1 MAYQAIQGPSSGSSS
16 SSGFQLLNSPFGDTT
31 YTKVFVGGLAW
42 ETQSET
48 MRRHFEQFGEILEA
62 VVITDKNTGRSKGY
76 GFVTFRD
83 PEAAR
88 RACADPTPIIDGRRA
103 NCNLAS
109 LGRPRPPLPYGRIR
123 PASPYVGG
131 LQPARGAFLG
141 SFGYQQPVSYGYQQ
155 GLVYPPYGYTTYGPE
170 YVYPQSMYNPYMGQ
184 HYLQIYGVPGAAIR
198 SCHMVDLMLMPCQL
212 HLCLPFK
219 HHILAEL
226 LHQFQANRNLLFLLL
241 LHSLCKAVVLTKP
254 LGEGAN
260 KVPLVCSRTRAVE
273 LLLEW
278 RASNLALQV
287 IILHSR
293 GTFACF
299 ASSRL
304 RSYIVMLT
312 RLCIS
317 WLQMA
322 KETGICGLLL
332 FHLDVYISVFIPDTA
347 ITQKELW

>member
-1 MAYQAIQGPSSGSSS
+1 MWL
-16 SSGFQLLNSPFGDTT
+16 FF
-31 YTKVFVGGLAW
+31 
-42 ETQSET
+42 
-48 MRRHFEQFGEILEA
+48 
-62 VVITDKNTGRSKGY
+62 
-76 GFVTFRD
+76 
-83 PEAAR
+83 
-88 RACADPTPIIDGRRA
+88 
-103 NCNLAS
+103 
-109 LGRPRPPLPYGRIR
+109 
-123 PASPYVGG
+123 
-131 LQPARGAFLG
+131 
-141 SFGYQQPVSYGYQQ
+141 
-155 GLVYPPYGYTTYGPE
+155 YPCRYTTYGPE

-184 HYLQIYGVPGAAIR
+184 HYLQIYGVPGAVNTTIYPYGQVGQAMPSGHGYTAMQGYTIPGHQIVPYGGSNVNAMSTSPMPAIQTPYP
-198 SCHMVDLMLMPCQL
+198 SGDLE
-212 HLCLPFK
+212 
-219 HHILAEL
+219 EL